1 MDETLIHCVD
11 DVENDDPDV
20 VLEIDF
26 PDEETVYVTE
36 ILLLKYLGWN
46 QYQTLCDGMSGRS
59 QPEFLSYRIHS

>member
-26 PDEETVYVTE
+26 PDEETVYVTQK
-36 ILLLKYLGWN
+36 LNLNYLGWN
-46 QYQTLCDGMSGRS
+46 QYQTLCDGMLGRS